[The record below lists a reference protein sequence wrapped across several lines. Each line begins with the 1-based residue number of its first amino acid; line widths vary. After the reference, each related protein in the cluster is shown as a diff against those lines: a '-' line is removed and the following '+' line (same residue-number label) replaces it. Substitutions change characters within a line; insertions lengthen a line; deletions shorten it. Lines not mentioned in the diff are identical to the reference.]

1 MIIKKNSNGT
11 RAFRDLL
18 FYFKFRK
25 KLKLLLIL
33 FFIGSTFLSMIS
45 YGIYLNRNKK
55 IDSIVHFGADL
66 AQTKFNS
73 LNNYFSSFNSNP
85 DQVIIDIKFKHVDR
99 INMLLTAA
107 NTAGFITE
115 DLKIHEFPA
124 KITLSGKKYKVKLSL
139 TGQYLDHIESDRNSF
154 NVEVKDGMTIMGM
167 SKFKLLIPNTR
178 GYLADWVAHK
188 MQQLEG
194 LIVPRFDFVTVK
206 INGESKGVFAV
217 EESYNTDLIE
227 NNNLRDGIIF
237 KPGLQQIKVLN
248 KKKIS
253 KDINLR
259 NRVLSLRNLW
269 QSFLNGEIPPEK
281 IFDLEKF
288 AIDYATTDLV
298 SGLHSKFL
306 LNLRYY
312 YNPVTNLIE
321 PISRE
326 FGFMRNGYELIGRQK
341 TSLFIKALYE
351 GSELS
356 DNDKKFH
363 KKLFK
368 SLVFQKLYIKNLE
381 RISAPSYLDSFFNLV
396 EVEMSEKERI
406 IYKETPVYSYPKRFL
421 YENQR
426 IINAFL
432 HPIDQMVSGDLW
444 TNDTK
449 WPSKF
454 INHSF
459 LPIRINYILIND
471 SIIHRPVKDEFI
483 MPSFR
488 NSYCLKDWPI
498 SINKDLIIS
507 NLSFCCSVI
516 GLENSIMCY
525 QFSKVNDTSL
535 AFNPTTMSRSFL
547 ELSGITV
554 DTINNDIRVLRG
566 SYILNDTYF
575 IPSAY
580 NVNIEAGVNLEFGKS
595 GGLISQSEVHLN
607 GTKASPIVITSSD
620 LSNTGITV
628 INAEGTSTFSY
639 VEISNLS
646 NYSSDDWNLTGSI
659 TFYNSDVVMDNCV
672 ISSNSSGDDL
682 LNIFRSYFEINNCR
696 FNNSFAD
703 ALDADFCDGKIINTT
718 FLNSGNDAID
728 ISGSSLFIEN
738 VLIDKCL
745 DKALSAGER
754 SIIKGTNIKIL
765 NSEIAVCSKDLS
777 GITLTN
783 YYLENNKIGLTAFQ
797 KKSKFGPGSLKFS
810 DGVIKGSSV
819 KFLIESNSVCIVND
833 IEMYSNEENV
843 KDLFYGVKY
852 GKSSR

>member
-1 MIIKKNSNGT
+1 MIIKKNSNGS
-11 RAFRDLL
+11 RAFKDFLV
-18 FYFKFRK
+18 YFKFIK
-25 KLKLLLIL
+25 KIKFLLL
-33 FFIGSTFLSMIS
+33 FFIIGFACLSMVS

-55 IDSIVHFGADL
+55 IDNIVHFGADL
-66 AQTKFNS
+66 SQTKFNS
-73 LNNYFSSFNSNP
+73 LRNYFSSYSSNP
-85 DQVIIDIKFKHVDR
+85 DQIIIDVKFKHVDR
-99 INMLLTAA
+99 INELITAA

-115 DLKIHEFPA
+115 DLKTHEFPA

-178 GYLADWVAHK
+178 GYLADWVAHR
-188 MQQLEG
+188 MQQREG

-237 KPGLQQIKVLN
+237 KPGLQQIEVLN

-253 KDINLR
+253 KDINLQ
-259 NRVLSLRNLW
+259 NRVLSLKNLW

-288 AIDYATTDLV
+288 AIDYVTTDLV

-312 YNPVTNLIE
+312 YNPITNLIE

-326 FGFMRNGYELIGRQK
+326 FGFMRNGYELIGREK
-341 TSLFIKALYE
+341 TNLFIKALYE
-351 GSELS
+351 DSELS
-356 DNDKKFH
+356 ENDKKFH
-363 KKLFK
+363 KKLFE
-368 SLVFQKLYIKNLE
+368 SIIFQRLYIKNLE
-381 RISAPSYLDSFFNLV
+381 RVSSPSYLDSFFKSV
-396 EVEMSEKERI
+396 ELEMSEKERI

-421 YENQR
+421 YENQK
-426 IINAFL
+426 IINSFL
-432 HPIDQMVSGDLW
+432 HPIDQMVSGDIW
-444 TNDTK
+444 TDDTT
-449 WPSKF
+449 WSSKF

-459 LPIRINYILIND
+459 LPIRINYLLIND
-471 SIIHRPVKDEFI
+471 SIIQRPAKDEFI

-488 NSYCLKDWPI
+488 NSLKKWPV
-498 SINKDLIIS
+498 SIDKGLIS

-516 GLENSIMCY
+516 GLENSVTCY
-525 QFSKVNDTSL
+525 QFSKVNDASP
-535 AFNPTTMSRSFL
+535 ASNPTTMSRSIFGL
-547 ELSGITV
+547 DGITV
-554 DTINNDIRVLRG
+554 DTINNDIRIHKG
-566 SYILNDTYF
+566 SYVWNETYL
-575 IPSAY
+575 IPSDY
-580 NVNIEAGVNLEFGKS
+580 NVNVEAGTNLEFGRT
-595 GGLISQSEVHLN
+595 GGLISRSEVHLN

-620 LSNTGITV
+620 VSNTGIAI

-639 VEISNLS
+639 VEFSKLS
-646 NYSSDDWNLTGSI
+646 NYSSNDWNLTGSI
-659 TFYNSDVVMDNCV
+659 TFYNSDIVMNNCV
-672 ISSNSSGDDL
+672 ISSNRSGDDL
-682 LNIFRSYFEINNCR
+682 LNIVRSYFEINNCR
-696 FNNSFAD
+696 FNNSYAD
-703 ALDADFCDGKIINTT
+703 ALDADFCDGKIKNTT

-728 ISGSSLFIEN
+728 ISGSTLFIED
-738 VLIDKCL
+738 VVIDKCL

-754 SIIKGTNIKIL
+754 SIIRGTNIEIL

-777 GITLTN
+777 DITLAN
-783 YYLENNKIGLTAFQ
+783 YYLENNRIGLTAFQ
-797 KKSKFGPGSLKFS
+797 KKSKFGPGLLKLS
-810 DGVIKGSSV
+810 NGDIMGSSV
-819 KFLIESNSVCIVND
+819 RFLIESNSVCLVDD
-833 IEMYSNEENV
+833 IEIYSNEDNV